1 MNSKFYL
8 SRILRTTDN
17 QEFNEPELLS
27 VKNKVIIVLAE
38 PGAGKSYLLDSLAKQ
53 IGVTKHTAN
62 IFIHSNEEKCAS
74 LVIDGFDELVKIDS
88 SMVIK
93 ALVMAKN
100 TSAERII
107 LSSRSSEWFE
117 NYTHHCKTIFGE
129 DPLLVYLK
137 PFEEK
142 EQKALFLHYYPQ
154 QNAEQF
160 LDEAD
165 NIELTPL
172 LANPLFI
179 QLFSKSYV
187 ENNQRFENRYSA
199 FKLAIEG
206 LAKETNSSYS
216 FGNNIL
222 PALKKIEL
230 AEDIFTKLMLSGS
243 EGVSLSD
250 SASNRFYPHIATLN
264 SDVNIKQILSTQF
277 FLPADGAEQHRP
289 VHRIVAEYCAGSYL
303 AKKLTSEVNP
313 LSLRRILSIIAP
325 NNIVRDELRGL
336 FAWMAVLSENQCI
349 QDTLIDLDPYAILSN
364 GDPALLLQASKIKLL
379 SKLKELNQED
389 PFFRRSDIWRNFS
402 ISGFFTDDLIDELK
416 DLLSL
421 ANYGGHLQ
429 GLLLELLADSSIIS
443 KLTNELKT
451 IVHNIS
457 PEYKDSYIRRL
468 AGECLAKTGS
478 EVLRDTWEFLINT
491 KDKSSLDIAANIM
504 ANSSDSYFQLNDY
517 VQFLRLCAE
526 LYPTDHRIERVIGE
540 RLFIK
545 QFIQKLSLNLVV
557 PLLNEF
563 STNLS
568 CTCQQKYNCQCH
580 IGISKIISMLLDRY
594 FELSASPWEAETIWG
609 WIKNLY
615 FQKNITKEE
624 SLSVKIL
631 SENGLL
637 RKSIIKLAFENI
649 FDKKE
654 IHEIK
659 MNCFELHNHSGLN
672 FQPSDLR
679 YVIDLAFATNNVELW
694 SYFIVRHDYYSK
706 EKTSNP
712 LRQYMRYQALQKP
725 DFLCAWY
732 RNNREH
738 EKYYRNY
745 RNSILR
751 YNRKKSYKEYNKKQR
766 NICNKNIKYIQENR
780 HLIESGKN
788 FNTLLHFSEVV
799 LFEPDK
805 IIENFGDEQL
815 VRNALYNC
823 LDYIKPNIPNLS
835 KLAEL
840 QCQSQTLYIEF
851 ILYASCLEILKR
863 DGSLK
868 NVPLEALKALRTNLS
883 TYWIGMNSDELKW
896 LKKEVNHCLFLHI
909 DHVEQFLR
917 EYIEPQLACID
928 CKSTQVNLIYDEEFK
943 PLQNSLPLEW
953 LEKFPNIK
961 FNDLEVLLPLAAQ
974 FGNREKVK
982 SLIHQRCEELLKII
996 LTSQDRE
1003 NKQKRDFW
1011 FVHAFYLL
1019 DKDYEIFWQELV
1031 KDSESILILEKH
1043 FGVFGDYPKWLTLS
1057 SKKIELILNTFIDQ
1071 WQEVHLPRMYSSDSP
1086 ASEKAYRFL
1095 DGLINQLGNDNIDDP
1110 IAVIDRLLQ
1119 DARYTKFY
1127 SRLKSIRYHY
1137 LRKFSL
1143 QNFQAPTAEQIVH
1156 LLDKDEIISIEN
1168 LRAVILEELQAYQ
1181 NDLNGHDITTNSIF
1195 YHGEINIT
1203 NRVDENT
1210 ATRHITERLR
1220 LRLENRQVIPI
1231 REGYMKDDNRC
1242 DIVFSKLING
1252 KRKILPIEVKGQWH
1266 PQLYSAFDHQLN
1278 RLYTIHPDAEGQGIY
1293 LVLWFGSDEKVANR
1307 KKHGINSAE
1316 ELYLNIQK
1324 QIPEE
1329 LKHLMDI
1336 FVLNLAI

>member
-17 QEFNEPELLS
+17 KEFNESELLS

-53 IGVTKHTAN
+53 LSVTKHTAN
-62 IFIHSNEEKCAS
+62 IFIHSNEEKYSS

-88 SMVIK
+88 SMIIK

-336 FAWMAVLSENQCI
+336 FAWMAVLSENQRI

-364 GDPALLLQASKIKLL
+364 GDPALLLPTSKIKLL

-389 PFFRRSDIWRNFS
+389 PYFRRSDKWRDFS
-402 ISGFFTDDLIDELK
+402 VSGFFTDELVDELK
-416 DLLSL
+416 NLLSSNNL
-421 ANYGGHLQ
+421 DGDLQ
-429 GLLLELLADSSIIS
+429 GLLLELLTDSPIVS
-443 KLTNELKT
+443 KLTDELKSIACNT
-451 IVHNIS
+451 S
-457 PEYKDSYIRRL
+457 FKDKYIRNL
-468 AGECLAKTGS
+468 AGKCLSKVKDYNCQ
-478 EVLRDTWEFLINT
+478 ETWKDLINAGDNT
-491 KDKSSLDIAANIM
+491 SLAIAADIM
-504 ANSSDSYFQLNDY
+504 ISSDYEFQVNDY
-517 VQFLRLCAE
+517 VNFLRVCAE
-526 LYPTDHRIERVIGE
+526 LYPTDHRTERVIGE
-540 RLFIK
+540 RFFIK
-545 QFIQKLSLNLVV
+545 QFIQKLCLDLVIS
-557 PLLNEF
+557 LLNEL
-563 STNLS
+563 SANLS
-568 CTCQQKYNCQCH
+568 CSCQEKYDCQCRV
-580 IGISKIISMLLDRY
+580 GISKIISMLLDRY
-594 FELSASPWEAETIWG
+594 FELSEEPWEPEKIWK
-609 WIKNLY
+609 WVENLY
-615 FQKNITKEE
+615 FQNSVGKEE

-631 SENGLL
+631 SENDTL
-637 RKSIIKLAFENI
+637 RQDIIKIAFENK
-649 FDKKE
+649 FDNKS

-659 MNCFELHNHSGLN
+659 YYSFEWHTHSGLY
-672 FQPSDLR
+672 FQSQDLQ
-679 YVIDLAFATNNVELW
+679 YVIDLAFDTDNIELW
-694 SYFIVRHDYYSK
+694 SYFMVRHDFYSK
-706 EKTSNP
+706 EKLPNP
-712 LRQYMRYQALQKP
+712 LRQYMRMQALQKP
-725 DFLCAWY
+725 DFLRIWY

-738 EKYYRNY
+738 KAYYKN
-745 RNSILR
+745 NILR
-751 YNRKKSYKEYNKKQR
+751 YNRKKRARAYNKEQR
-766 NICNKNIKYIQENR
+766 NSRNKNIQYIHKNR
-780 HLIESGKN
+780 QLIESGRHWRA
-788 FNTLLHFSEVV
+788 LLVFSQTI
-799 LFEPDK
+799 LQQPDK
-805 IIENFGDEQL
+805 ILENFGDEKL
-815 VRNALYNC
+815 VKNAMYNC
-823 LDYIKPNIPNLS
+823 LDYIEPDIPSLAQ
-835 KLAEL
+835 LAEL
-840 QCQSQTLYIEF
+840 RCESKNLNLEPVLYV
-851 ILYASCLEILKR
+851 ACLEILKR
-863 DGSLK
+863 DGSL
-868 NVPLEALKALRTNLS
+868 NSVSSNALIALRAGFS
-883 TYWIGMNSDELKW
+883 TYWVGMNSDDREMLKQ
-896 LKKEVNHCLFLHI
+896 EVDRCLFSHPA
-909 DHVEQFLR
+909 DTEKFLR
-917 EYIEPQLACID
+917 EYIEPQLACVE
-928 CKSTQVNLIYDEEFK
+928 CKSTPVDWLVHDETFK
-943 PLQNSLPLEW
+943 FLQNTLPLEW
-953 LEKFPNIK
+953 LKKFPDMNFSAQK
-961 FNDLEVLLPLAAQ
+961 ELLQLVIQ
-974 FGNREKVK
+974 FGNREELKE
-982 SLIHQRCEELLKII
+982 LIQQYCEKLLDLRPKLEDTQI
-996 LTSQDRE
+996 TF
-1003 NKQKRDFW
+1003 KRNFW
-1011 FVHAFYLL
+1011 FAHAFYLL
-1019 DKDYEIFWQELV
+1019 NENYEPFWQELI
-1031 KDSESILILEKH
+1031 KDADSIFILEDN
-1043 FGVFGDYPKWLTLS
+1043 FGSFGDYPKWISLS
-1057 SKKIELILNTFIDQ
+1057 SIKIELILNSFIDQ
-1071 WQEVHLPRMYSSDSP
+1071 WQEVYLPSMHGSDSP
-1086 ASEKAYRFL
+1086 PSEKAYRFL
-1095 DGLINQLGNDNIDDP
+1095 SGLIYKLEGNDEDNP
-1110 IAVIDRLLQ
+1110 VPVIDRLLQ
-1119 DARYTKFY
+1119 DVRYTKFY
-1127 SRLKSIRYHY
+1127 TSLKSIRFNY
-1137 LRKFSL
+1137 LRKTVI
-1143 QNFQAPTAEQIVH
+1143 QNFQTPTAEQIVH
-1156 LLDKDEIISIEN
+1156 LLDRDEIISVEN
-1168 LRAVILEELQAYQ
+1168 LRAIVLEELQAYQ
-1181 NDLNGHDITTNSIF
+1181 NDLNGHDISTKSIF
-1195 YHGEINIT
+1195 YHGEMNIT
-1203 NRVDENT
+1203 NRIDENT
-1210 ATRHITERLR
+1210 ATQRIAERLR

-1252 KRKILPIEVKGQWH
+1252 RRKILPVEVKGQWH
-1266 PQLYSAFDHQLN
+1266 PELYSAFDSQLN
-1278 RLYTIHPDAEGQGIY
+1278 RLYAIHPDAEGQGIY